1 MKNVQN
7 FCRNFRINILKLSLQ
22 DLEDNSSI
30 NHKTISAFENHR
42 STNINHLAIYL
53 KACSTIEQKRKF
65 IKGLNKSMLIDM
77 GESNNDSIHDCNND

>member
-7 FCRNFRINILKLSLQ
+7 FCRNFRINVLKLSLQ

-42 STNINHLAIYL
+42 STNINHLIIYL

-65 IKGLNKSMLIDM
+65 IKGLNKSIFVDI
-77 GESNNDSIHDCNND
+77 GESNNDSTHNINND

>member
-7 FCRNFRINILKLSLQ
+7 FCRNFRINTLKLSLQ
-22 DLEDNSSI
+22 DLEDSSSI

-42 STNINHLAIYL
+42 STNINHLTIYL
-53 KACSTIEQKRKF
+53 KACSTIEQKRQF

-77 GESNNDSIHDCNND
+77 GESKNDSIHNCNND

>member
-53 KACSTIEQKRKF
+53 KACSTIDQKRKF

-77 GESNNDSIHDCNND
+77 GESKNDSIHNCNNN